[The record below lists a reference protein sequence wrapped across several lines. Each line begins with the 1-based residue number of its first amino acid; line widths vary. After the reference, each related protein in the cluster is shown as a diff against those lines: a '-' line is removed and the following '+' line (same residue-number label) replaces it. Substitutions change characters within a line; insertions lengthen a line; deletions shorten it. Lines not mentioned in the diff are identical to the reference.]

1 MCISFFVCLFGQL
14 VGFGV
19 LSGKY
24 ICVSLR
30 STQGGQEG
38 LSHTQQLEL

>member
-1 MCISFFVCLFGQL
+1 MGVLVCWFGQL

-19 LSGKY
+19 LFSKY
-24 ICVSLR
+24 ICASLR

-38 LSHTQQLEL
+38 LSDTQKLEL